1 MLPSQTPTIPSM
13 TCASIFFLESLYGV
27 IVQKLH
33 RWRAGYLGQFQID
46 VLSLA
51 EVIDI
56 FLYTSKRAKV
66 DAGAIHNRIII
77 SKPLNEKG
85 W

>member
-1 MLPSQTPTIPSM
+1 MA
-13 TCASIFFLESLYGV
+13 CVSILFLESLYDV

-33 RWRAGYLGQFQID
+33 RWHAGYLGQFQID

-66 DAGAIHNRIII
+66 DVGAIHNRIII